1 MDRPLTFILLILFLL
16 LIIFFLWKLYKILWI
31 KRIFFFSKI
40 INDGRISLQLYTKI
54 SGIALKFF
62 MTILQEEETA
72 VNSCDSVHSNLARKR
87 PGSQNGGDLAEDEDV
102 PGKRVRTTTVGL
114 KEPKKELDE
123 GTANIRDDTSSTV
136 PASSK
141 GEVDN
146 GPVQQL
152 VAMFGALVA
161 QGEKA
166 VASLEILISSISA
179 DLLAEVVMANMC
191 YLPPNHP
198 NAEGDDEQLHD
209 ISIFGSHDKAKY
221 PPSFVAGVMS
231 LSSTFPPVAS
241 LLDAHQSLSNDVA
254 V

>member
-1 MDRPLTFILLILFLL
+1 M
-16 LIIFFLWKLYKILWI
+16 
-31 KRIFFFSKI
+31 
-40 INDGRISLQLYTKI
+40 
-54 SGIALKFF
+54 
-62 MTILQEEETA
+62 
-72 VNSCDSVHSNLARKR
+72 NSYDSVHSNLARKR
-87 PGSQNGGDLAEDEDV
+87 SGSQNGGDSAEDAPV
-102 PGKRVRTTTVGL
+102 KRVKTTTISL
-114 KEPKKELDE
+114 ETPKKED
-123 GTANIRDDTSSTV
+123 TANIQDDPPSTV
-136 PASSK
+136 PESSK
-141 GEVDN
+141 GDVEN

-179 DLLAEVVMANMC
+179 DLLAEVVMANMRH
-191 YLPPNHP
+191 LPQYCP

-231 LSSTFPPVAS
+231 LSSSFPPVAS
-241 LLDAHQSLSNDVA
+241 LLDAHQSVSNDLV

>member
-1 MDRPLTFILLILFLL
+1 L
-16 LIIFFLWKLYKILWI
+16 
-31 KRIFFFSKI
+31 
-40 INDGRISLQLYTKI
+40 G
-54 SGIALKFF
+54 
-62 MTILQEEETA
+62 
-72 VNSCDSVHSNLARKR
+72 RKR
-87 PGSQNGGDLAEDEDV
+87 PGSQNGGDLAQDADV
-102 PGKRVRTTTVGL
+102 PGKRVKTTPDVL
-114 KEPKKELDE
+114 KKPKKELDE
-123 GTANIRDDTSSTV
+123 STANIQDDTPSSV

-141 GEVDN
+141 GGDVDN

-191 YLPPNHP
+191 YLPPNCP
-198 NAEGDDEQLHD
+198 NAEGNDEQLHD

-221 PPSFVAGVMS
+221 PQSFVAGVMS

-241 LLDAHQSLSNDVA
+241 LLDAHQSVSNDLV

>member
-1 MDRPLTFILLILFLL
+1 L
-16 LIIFFLWKLYKILWI
+16 
-31 KRIFFFSKI
+31 
-40 INDGRISLQLYTKI
+40 G
-54 SGIALKFF
+54 
-62 MTILQEEETA
+62 
-72 VNSCDSVHSNLARKR
+72 RKR
-87 PGSQNGGDLAEDEDV
+87 PGSQNGGDLAEDADV
-102 PGKRVRTTTVGL
+102 PGKRVRTTTDVL
-114 KEPKKELDE
+114 KKPKKELDE
-123 GTANIRDDTSSTV
+123 STANIQDDTPSSV

-141 GEVDN
+141 GGDVDN

-191 YLPPNHP
+191 YLPPNCP
-198 NAEGDDEQLHD
+198 NAEGNDEQLHD

-221 PPSFVAGVMS
+221 PQSFVAGVMS

-241 LLDAHQSLSNDVA
+241 LLDAHQSVSNDLV